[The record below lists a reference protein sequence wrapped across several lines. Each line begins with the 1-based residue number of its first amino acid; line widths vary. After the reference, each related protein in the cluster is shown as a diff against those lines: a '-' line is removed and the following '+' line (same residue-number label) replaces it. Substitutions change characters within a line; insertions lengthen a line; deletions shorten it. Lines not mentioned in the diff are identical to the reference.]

1 MLTVQVGAAGVNVT
15 EMVVVVVVDG
25 DVVMTV
31 AQGMIGVPGMIGA
44 LGTTVAPGMIEA
56 PGMIG
61 EMIDVD
67 LLQGM
72 TETPGEGVNTK
83 FYMTKYQA
91 VLLS

>member
-1 MLTVQVGAAGVNVT
+1 MNVT
-15 EMVVVVVVDG
+15 EMVVVVVVVDG

-31 AQGMIGVPGMIGA
+31 AQGMIGVPGMTVAPEMIGVLGMIGA
-44 LGTTVAPGMIEA
+44 LGMTEA

-72 TETPGEGVNTK
+72 TETAGEGVNT
-83 FYMTKYQA
+83 T
-91 VLLS
+91 